1 MREVRSII
9 KDLLFLDLVYKTVYK
24 DSPSLENC

>member
-9 KDLLFLDLVYKTVYK
+9 KDLLFLDIVCKTVYK